1 MKKILYRIF
10 HLSLL
15 GIGIVSCQKD
25 GTTEPIPS
33 REAIEFSARAIGT
46 KGQLPL
52 THLDN
57 LAAQDF
63 SISAWYTKGGETF
76 GSQSTAYLVNHRF
89 GTMDNQTSDETVWR
103 GIARNPENNEKSP
116 DPVYYPLDGTLSFF
130 SFAPYR
136 EQSETSDIRFV
147 ADPEET
153 VTERLTEYGYLSG
166 SPLIIFTPAESA
178 AKQIDFVAAA
188 PVLDRKKGDGVV
200 PLDFTQHLT
209 TNIQFYC
216 KYQGSVSAGEEKVL
230 IKSIWIHNVIGSE
243 YLFFTK
249 NGEDLGCQWSS
260 KVSPDGNDSMPLK
273 SYSLTIDN
281 LELTNGAYLSST
293 DFIQVNS
300 QVTGRMYLLPQD
312 IPDDKSLVF
321 DDTRDPYLQITYLVL
336 NRQNEIVDENILV
349 YDLRGTKDWPQG
361 QTVAY
366 YVTISVAQR
375 KELNITA
382 RILDWDNAG
391 NTHEPTELMY

>member
-1 MKKILYRIF
+1 MKKIIYRIIY
-10 HLSLL
+10 LSLL
-15 GIGIVSCQKD
+15 GIGGVSCQKE
-25 GTTEPIPS
+25 GMTEPVSS
-33 REAIEFSARAIGT
+33 REAIEFSARTIGT

-63 SISAWYTKGGETF
+63 SISAWYTKDGETF
-76 GSQSTAYLVNHRF
+76 GTQSKAYLINHRF
-89 GTMDNQTSDETVWR
+89 GTMDNQTSDETVWQ

-116 DPVYYPLDGTLSFF
+116 DPVYYPLGGTLSFF

-136 EQSETSDIRFV
+136 ELSETSDIRLV
-147 ADPEET
+147 PNPEET
-153 VTERLTEYGYLSG
+153 VTEQLSGYQPG

-188 PVLDRKKGDGVV
+188 PVLDRKKEDGVV
-200 PLDFTQHLT
+200 PLDFTRHLT

-216 KYQGSVSAGEEKVL
+216 KYQGSVNTGEEKVL

-243 YLFFTK
+243 YLYFTK
-249 NGEDLGCQWSS
+249 NGEDLGYQWSS
-260 KVSPDGNDSMPLK
+260 TVSPEGNDSMPLK

-281 LELTNGAYLSST
+281 LELTNNAYLSST
-293 DFIQVNS
+293 DSTLVNS

-312 IPDDKSLVF
+312 IPDDKSSVF
-321 DDTRDPYLQITYLVL
+321 DEDSDPYLQITYQVL
-336 NRQNEIVDENILV
+336 NGQNEIVDENILV
-349 YDLRGTKDWPQG
+349 YDLRGTKDWPLG

-366 YVTISVAQR
+366 HVTINVAQR
-375 KELNITA
+375 KVLNITA
-382 RILDWDNAG
+382 RILDWEDAG